1 MASTITLKSTGKQI
15 RGSIKIAGSKSISNR
30 VLIMNA
36 LSARDSIIEGLS
48 VSDDTKRLK
57 YYLNFIDTCRKSMI
71 PMVINTENAGTVM
84 RFLTAYLSV
93 GEGKWLLSGCERMNQ
108 RPIAELVE
116 ALRSLGA
123 KISYEGQQGFP
134 PLKVDSKKIKGGEIN
149 IDPSR
154 SSQFVSAL
162 MMIAPRFKYGL
173 TIKLDKK
180 PVSKPYITMTAE
192 LMKQFGVDVRL
203 GKHQITIPSAK
214 YKFDK
219 ISVESDWSSASFW
232 YEVIALNPGSCIS
245 IPKLYRPS
253 IQGDSVLSDIFKDLG
268 VETVFDDIGVRLLN
282 TGNAVGSFEF
292 NAVDC
297 PDLVPV
303 IMATCAAKAIKLKLR
318 GISHLKYKESDR
330 LLAMD
335 EELSKIGCS
344 IKRKGSS
351 YVLSPKIDVRSV
363 SFNSHKD
370 HRIAMCLAPL
380 VSLFDRI
387 DIGNPEV
394 VEKSYPGYWSDMQEM
409 KVFTIS

>member
-1 MASTITLKSTGKQI
+1 M
-15 RGSIKIAGSKSISNR
+15 
-30 VLIMNA
+30 
-36 LSARDSIIEGLS
+36 
-48 VSDDTKRLK
+48 
-57 YYLNFIDTCRKSMI
+57 
-71 PMVINTENAGTVM
+71 
-84 RFLTAYLSV
+84 
-93 GEGKWLLSGCERMNQ
+93 
-108 RPIAELVE
+108 
-116 ALRSLGA
+116 
-123 KISYEGQQGFP
+123 
-134 PLKVDSKKIKGGEIN
+134 
-149 IDPSR
+149 
-154 SSQFVSAL
+154 
-162 MMIAPRFKYGL
+162 
-173 TIKLDKK
+173 
-180 PVSKPYITMTAE
+180 
-192 LMKQFGVDVRL
+192 
-203 GKHQITIPSAK
+203 
-214 YKFDK
+214 
-219 ISVESDWSSASFW
+219 
-232 YEVIALNPGSCIS
+232 
-245 IPKLYRPS
+245 
-253 IQGDSVLSDIFKDLG
+253 SDIFKDLG

>member
-232 YEVIALNPGSCIS
+232 Y
-245 IPKLYRPS
+245 
-253 IQGDSVLSDIFKDLG
+253 
-268 VETVFDDIGVRLLN
+268 
-282 TGNAVGSFEF
+282 
-292 NAVDC
+292 
-297 PDLVPV
+297 
-303 IMATCAAKAIKLKLR
+303 
-318 GISHLKYKESDR
+318 
-330 LLAMD
+330 
-335 EELSKIGCS
+335 
-344 IKRKGSS
+344 
-351 YVLSPKIDVRSV
+351 
-363 SFNSHKD
+363 
-370 HRIAMCLAPL
+370 
-380 VSLFDRI
+380 
-387 DIGNPEV
+387 
-394 VEKSYPGYWSDMQEM
+394 
-409 KVFTIS
+409 